1 MELAYSNTNIKGNK
15 KPKAR
20 VITITSGKGGVG
32 KSSTSTNLAL
42 ALTALNKKVCVF
54 DADASLANINI
65 LLGLQPKYTLQHLL
79 NGEKTL
85 KDIIIDGP
93 RGLKIVPGATGVAE
107 YTHLTAEQKDVLLL
121 ALDQLQQEFDYL
133 IIDTAAGISNDVL
146 DFVKAAQFSIV
157 IITPEPTSLT
167 DSFSLLK
174 VLKRANYSRRSYILV
189 NMAMNYDNSQLIYKR
204 FEKAVK
210 KYIDVAIA
218 YLGYIQVDETMIS
231 SVSLQCPAVLLNPE
245 SKASVCFKQLA
256 QELEEKMEGQ
266 AIDSFSDFWRQQ
278 EIADKALEPTPNSH
292 PSPDFSLKKTQTY
305 TPSVMTKPAI
315 MDFEQ
320 ASSFCLQQLAEGTLS
335 NQQQAEFIGA
345 INAFSPAVAKP
356 GSLDTDSSSVRA
368 FYNDLEKK
376 GFPQEEIRD
385 VVSTLEQIYAEKYNQ
400 GIHSFESNV
409 LKLFARFS
417 GSEDELRYVHS
428 QLTDCYQ
435 RQFDQPLYNVIDEI
449 KSLAQSKRLEQAF
462 FDEVLS
468 ELLSGYQQN
477 FSTHYKTKAD
487 EELLQTKQEL
497 ARLKQQYQ
505 QQQERLQQ
513 ATNAEKD
520 LIAVFDK
527 IQSLLPFNKKGI

>member
-15 KPKAR
+15 NPKAR

-32 KSSTSTNLAL
+32 KSSTSTNLSL

-79 NGEKTL
+79 NGEKKL

-93 RGLKIVPGATGVAE
+93 RGLKIVPGATGVSE
-107 YTHLTAEQKDVLLL
+107 YTHLTPEQKEILLL

-133 IIDTAAGISNDVL
+133 IIDTAAGISDDVL

-174 VLKRANYSRRSYILV
+174 VLKRADYSRTSYILV

-256 QELEEKMEGQ
+256 QELEEKMEGKT
-266 AIDSFSDFWRQQ
+266 IDSFSDFWRQQ
-278 EIADKALEPTPNSH
+278 GVEDKVLEPTPENNL
-292 PSPDFSLKKTQTY
+292 SPDFSIKKTQAY
-305 TPSVMTKPAI
+305 TPPAMSKPAV
-315 MDFEQ
+315 MSFEQ
-320 ASSFCLQQLAEGTLS
+320 ASGFCLQQLKKGDLS
-335 NQQQAEFIGA
+335 DEQKAIFIGA
-345 INAFSPAVAKP
+345 INDISPAVAKS
-356 GSLDTDSSSVRA
+356 GRLDTDSSSIRS
-368 FYNDLEKK
+368 FYSYLEKK
-376 GFPQEEIRD
+376 GFPQEEIRE

-400 GIHSFESNV
+400 GIHSFESSV

-449 KSLAQSKRLEQAF
+449 KSLAQSQRLEQVF
-462 FDEVLS
+462 FDGALS
-468 ELLSGYQQN
+468 ELLSSYQRN

-487 EELLQTKQEL
+487 EELQLTKQEL

-505 QQQERLQQ
+505 QQQDLLQQ
-513 ATNAEKD
+513 TTNREKD

-527 IQSLLPFNKKGI
+527 IQSLLPLDKKGI